1 MPVKKKNPIP
11 IQYILFILTAICVLL
26 LFFSY
31 ASGFSGGVLTEAAA
45 RIFVPMEK
53 GITYVAD
60 GIKESVS
67 ERKTKEALQ
76 EENEAL
82 RLEVN
87 SLREELSK
95 DQLDQAELERLRN
108 LMALKDTYSNYE
120 TTGAH
125 VIARGQNNWF
135 SSFTIDKGKAD
146 GIEVD
151 MNVLS
156 SKGLCGIVT
165 ETGDHF
171 ATVRTIVDDTS
182 NVSGMVVTTQDIL
195 IVSGN
200 LKVMNESQM
209 INFSGLVDMEDA
221 VKQGD
226 PVVTSSISDKFVP
239 GLLVGYLTEINED
252 QNRLTKSGKIT
263 PVSDFRHISE
273 VLVIL
278 QKKETPKEGEVK

>member
-67 ERKTKEALQ
+67 ERKSKEALQ

>member
-67 ERKTKEALQ
+67 ERKSKEALQ

-135 SSFTIDKGKAD
+135 SSFTIDKGTAD

>member
-31 ASGFSGGVLTEAAA
+31 ASGFSGGALTEAAA

-67 ERKTKEALQ
+67 ERKSKEALQ

-182 NVSGMVVTTQDIL
+182 NVSGMVVTTQDTL

-221 VKQGD
+221 VKKGD

-263 PVSDFRHISE
+263 PVSDFSHISE

-278 QKKETPKEGEVK
+278 QKKEIPKEGEVK

>member
-11 IQYILFILTAICVLL
+11 IQYILFILTTICILL

-31 ASGFSGGVLTEAAA
+31 ATGFSGGVLTEAAA

-76 EENEAL
+76 AENEAL
-82 RLEVN
+82 RLEAN

-95 DQLDQAELERLRN
+95 DKLDQAELERLRS
-108 LMALKDTYSNYE
+108 LMALKDTYSNYK

-135 SSFTIDKGKAD
+135 SSFVIDKGKED

-182 NVSGMVVTTQDIL
+182 NVCGMVVTTQDNL

-209 INFSGLVDMEDA
+209 INFSGLVDMDNA
-221 VKQGD
+221 VKIGD
-226 PVVTSSISDKFVP
+226 PVVTSSISDKYVP

-263 PVSDFRHISE
+263 PVSDFSHISE

-278 QKKETPKEGEVK
+278 QKKETPSEGDLK

>member
-67 ERKTKEALQ
+67 ERKSKEALQ
-76 EENEAL
+76 EENEEL

-182 NVSGMVVTTQDIL
+182 NVSGMVVTTQDNL

>member
-11 IQYILFILTAICVLL
+11 IQYILFILTSICILL

-31 ASGFSGGVLTEAAA
+31 ATGFSGGVLTEAAA

-76 EENEAL
+76 AENEAL
-82 RLEVN
+82 LLEAN

-95 DQLDQAELERLRN
+95 DKLDQAELERLRS

-135 SSFTIDKGKAD
+135 SSFVIDKGKDD

-182 NVSGMVVTTQDIL
+182 NVSGMVVTTQDNL

-209 INFSGLVDMEDA
+209 INFSGLVDMDNA
-221 VKQGD
+221 VKKGD
-226 PVVTSSISDKFVP
+226 PVVTSSISDKYVP

-263 PVSDFRHISE
+263 PVSDFNHISE

-278 QKKETPKEGEVK
+278 QKKETPSEGDLK

>member
-11 IQYILFILTAICVLL
+11 IQYILFILTSICILL

-31 ASGFSGGVLTEAAA
+31 ATGFSGGVLTEAAA

-76 EENEAL
+76 AENEAL
-82 RLEVN
+82 LLEAN

-95 DQLDQAELERLRN
+95 DKLDQAELERLRS

-135 SSFTIDKGKAD
+135 SSFVIDKGKDD

-182 NVSGMVVTTQDIL
+182 NVSGMVVTTQDNL

-200 LKVMNESQM
+200 LNVMNESQSGSRPKALRESFADLHP
-209 INFSGLVDMEDA
+209 FSM
-221 VKQGD
+221 
-226 PVVTSSISDKFVP
+226 
-239 GLLVGYLTEINED
+239 N
-252 QNRLTKSGKIT
+252 
-263 PVSDFRHISE
+263 
-273 VLVIL
+273 
-278 QKKETPKEGEVK
+278 

>member
-1 MPVKKKNPIP
+1 
-11 IQYILFILTAICVLL
+11 
-26 LFFSY
+26 
-31 ASGFSGGVLTEAAA
+31 
-45 RIFVPMEK
+45 
-53 GITYVAD
+53 
-60 GIKESVS
+60 
-67 ERKTKEALQ
+67 
-76 EENEAL
+76 
-82 RLEVN
+82 
-87 SLREELSK
+87 
-95 DQLDQAELERLRN
+95 
-108 LMALKDTYSNYE
+108 MALKDTYSNYE

-182 NVSGMVVTTQDIL
+182 NVSGMVVTTQDNL

>member
-11 IQYILFILTAICVLL
+11 IQYILFILTSICILL

-31 ASGFSGGVLTEAAA
+31 ATGFSGGVLTEAAA

-53 GITYVAD
+53 GLTYVAD

-67 ERKTKEALQ
+67 ERRTKEELQ
-76 EENEAL
+76 AENDAL
-82 RLEVN
+82 RLEAI

-95 DQLDQAELERLRN
+95 EQLDQAELERLRS
-108 LMALKDTYSNYE
+108 LLALKDTYSNYE

-125 VIARGQNNWF
+125 VIAKGQGNWF

-146 GIEVD
+146 GIEVN

-182 NVSGMVVTTQDIL
+182 NVSGMVATTQATL

-200 LKVMNESQM
+200 LKSMNEGQM
-209 INFSGLVDMEDA
+209 INFSGLVDMENA

-263 PVSDFRHISE
+263 LVSDFRHISE

-278 QKKETPKEGEVK
+278 QKKEIPSPGELK